1 MKKVTLLLLTL
12 FGVCL
17 LQACHGNNDNSDT
30 DDDTTAAIADTTN
43 NNATIIVGKDDAK
56 FVTTIAQ
63 ACLAEIKIGTMAKQK
78 GKDKR
83 IKNFGAMMVKDLT
96 KGKGRLIALAK
107 SKKIAL
113 PDSISTEDRQS
124 IANLDK
130 KEGKDFDT
138 AYLDKTREDY
148 KRALDLFTTTS
159 KTAYDPQIKAFAM
172 QNILTIQRHLDLIDA
187 IDDSVK

>member
-12 FGVCL
+12 FAVCV
-17 LQACHGNNDNSDT
+17 LQACHGHSDNADT
-30 DDDTTAAIADTTN
+30 DDDTTTDVVDTS

-56 FVTTIAQ
+56 FITTIAQ

-107 SKKIAL
+107 AKKIAL
-113 PDSISTEDRQS
+113 PDSISIEARQS
-124 IANLDK
+124 IADLDK
-130 KEGKDFDT
+130 KAGRDFDT
-138 AYLDKTREDY
+138 SYLDKTREDY

-159 KTAYDPQIKAFAM
+159 KTAYDPQIKAFAT

-187 IDDSVK
+187 IDGSMK

>member
-1 MKKVTLLLLTL
+1 MKKVRLLLLAL

-17 LQACHGNNDNSDT
+17 LQACHGNNNSDT
-30 DDDTTAAIADTTN
+30 DDTTAAIADTS

-63 ACLAEIKIGTMAKQK
+63 ACLAEIKIGAMAKQK
-78 GKDKR
+78 GTDKR

-107 SKKIAL
+107 SKKITL
-113 PDSISTEDRQS
+113 PDSISTADQQS
-124 IANLDK
+124 IADLDK
-130 KEGKDFDT
+130 KEGKDFDS

-159 KTAYDPQIKAFAM
+159 KTAYDPQIKAFAA

>member
-12 FGVCL
+12 FAVCV
-17 LQACHGNNDNSDT
+17 LQACHGHSDNADT
-30 DDDTTAAIADTTN
+30 DDDTTTDVVDTA

-107 SKKIAL
+107 AKKITL
-113 PDSISTEDRQS
+113 PDSISMEAQQS
-124 IANLDK
+124 IADLDK
-130 KEGKDFDT
+130 KDGKDFDA

-159 KTAYDPQIKAFAM
+159 KTAYDPQIKAFATH
-172 QNILTIQRHLDLIDA
+172 NILTIQRHLDLIDA
-187 IDDSVK
+187 IDGSMK